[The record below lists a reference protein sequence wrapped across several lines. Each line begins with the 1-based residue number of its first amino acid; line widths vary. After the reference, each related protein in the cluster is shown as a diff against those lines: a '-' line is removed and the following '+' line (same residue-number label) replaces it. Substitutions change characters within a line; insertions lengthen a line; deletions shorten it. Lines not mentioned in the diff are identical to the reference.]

1 MKAALAIAIVRLV
14 RAAQPMEPVSFS
26 VMHVEDAHP
35 QIIHIYNLDDGP
47 RAIVLP
53 RLQSEDADPSRP
65 IRIFNA
71 SGEGVQEIP
80 QPLK

>member
-1 MKAALAIAIVRLV
+1 VTVALAIAIARLV
-14 RAAQPMEPVSFS
+14 GAGQPIDPVSFS
-26 VMHVEDAHP
+26 VTHVEDAHP
-35 QIIHIYNLDDGP
+35 QIVYIYNLEDGR

-53 RLQSEDADPSRP
+53 RVQSEDADSSRP

-71 SGEGVQEIP
+71 LEEGVLEIA

>member
-1 MKAALAIAIVRLV
+1 
-14 RAAQPMEPVSFS
+14 MEPVSFF
-26 VMHVEDAHP
+26 VTHVEDAHP

-53 RLQSEDADPSRP
+53 RVQSQDADSSQP

-71 SGEGVQEIP
+71 SGEGIQEIE
-80 QPLK
+80 QPPK

>member
-1 MKAALAIAIVRLV
+1 VTAALAIAVARLV
-14 RAAQPMEPVSFS
+14 GASQPIEPVSFS
-26 VMHVEDAHP
+26 LTHVEDAHP

-53 RLQSEDADPSRP
+53 HAQSEDADSSRP

-71 SGEGVQEIP
+71 LGEGIQEIA
-80 QPLK
+80 QPPK